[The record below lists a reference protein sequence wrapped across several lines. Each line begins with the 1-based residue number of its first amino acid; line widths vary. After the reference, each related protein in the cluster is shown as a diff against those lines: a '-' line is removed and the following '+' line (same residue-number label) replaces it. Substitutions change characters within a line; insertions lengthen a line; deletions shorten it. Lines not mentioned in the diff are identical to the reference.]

1 MLEPLVSSYIEEEQQ
16 LLARHYGSEWQRA
29 WGMLNKN
36 MEEQA
41 TQYYEGVLAALSEK
55 IDVSVY
61 KSVKHAVQCSIEDV
75 EQELSVL

>member
-1 MLEPLVSSYIEEEQQ
+1 
-16 LLARHYGSEWQRA
+16 
-29 WGMLNKN
+29 